1 MENEPITDDRLRTII
16 DGELQ
21 SFNVKQ
27 GDSMKKIEDLNAE
40 FLKKNINSLTHR
52 AEGRYY

>member
-16 DGELQ
+16 DAELQ